1 MWNMSL
7 SRNRGPG
14 PAGTGVRVLDRAVA
28 VLDAVEDG
36 ARTFTE
42 LVEAT
47 GFSRPTTHRIIKALE
62 AHGYLASAVGY
73 GYRLGPRLLR
83 MGAGAMRELPL
94 RDLAHASLVR
104 LTQITGESAQLYV
117 RAGDR
122 RLCVD
127 AVESESELRTI
138 VDVGADLPLT
148 AGSAGKV
155 FLAWD
160 DETDA
165 DRLLAGLEPSGPD
178 APPSIERFRRQVR
191 AARRQGWAHSSG
203 EREPGV
209 ASVSAPVVGSQGDL
223 AAVVSVSAPATRIGR
238 ATAKDLAPAV
248 VGAAREIEMALG
260 AG

>member
-1 MWNMSL
+1 PWARCTRWRSQTFSASVPGIRSSSLGLAAPPSMFQIVELCSSMWNMSL
-7 SRNRGPG
+7 SRNHGPG

-122 RLCVD
+122 RL
-127 AVESESELRTI
+127 
-138 VDVGADLPLT
+138 
-148 AGSAGKV
+148 
-155 FLAWD
+155 
-160 DETDA
+160 
-165 DRLLAGLEPSGPD
+165 
-178 APPSIERFRRQVR
+178 
-191 AARRQGWAHSSG
+191 
-203 EREPGV
+203 
-209 ASVSAPVVGSQGDL
+209 
-223 AAVVSVSAPATRIGR
+223 
-238 ATAKDLAPAV
+238 
-248 VGAAREIEMALG
+248 
-260 AG
+260 